1 MVLSALFLV
10 ALAACYPPRRFNH
23 GILVWNALL
32 NNNKNCATNFNLYL
46 CVCVFVSVHSC
57 PDNLCTRL
65 MAALQ
70 AKTKLSSNEPGV
82 CPPDL
87 RGAATANKTH
97 KDSRPWHWPS
107 PRLSAILPLPH
118 TAAYCFVSGPRRGS
132 SSHLLFQGSPATRVP
147 LLHRH
152 SWMGTHTHTN
162 RKTCKVTHFSR

>member
-1 MVLSALFLV
+1 MLYGIIIGNVLITLINL
-10 ALAACYPPRRFNH
+10 
-23 GILVWNALL
+23 
-32 NNNKNCATNFNLYL
+32 NLYL

-70 AKTKLSSNEPGV
+70 VQTKLSQNEPGV

-97 KDSRPWHWPS
+97 KDSRHWHWPS

-118 TAAYCFVSGPRRGS
+118 TAACCFVSGPRRGS
-132 SSHLLFQGSPATRVP
+132 SSHLLFKVALPPMSLFHTGRVEWV
-147 LLHRH
+147 HK
-152 SWMGTHTHTN
+152 HTN
-162 RKTCKVTHFSR
+162 KKMCNVSDFPR